1 MCAIFSRISVLA
13 GVMAFSCFAY
23 AAPVYLK
30 SGTFDPVTYKSSRA
44 TNEMQLIVVQARP
57 GEIWNL
63 REELSG
69 RGIAELEYLPTD
81 ALLVRAEPSQLES
94 LSSVLAT
101 MPYASEMKVSSE
113 FGTRTFQ
120 WPQRQQEVAQGLR
133 RADILFSADSD
144 LFFAEVMLQNTGV
157 EVLASTMMGPNPVV
171 SVIGDP
177 ELIQALA
184 INPFIVMI
192 EESGEGRQRNNTVRW
207 IIQTNTLDST
217 PLYTAGI
224 TGQNMVAG
232 ITDGLLK
239 ADHTSFSDTVAIGP
253 THRKVVYRDTGG
265 TDSHGTHTA
274 GTLAGD
280 AGAMNDRRGV
290 AFSAK
295 IAMGAYPSISSAPTA
310 LPPKFDTLYNF
321 GARDFSNSWGD
332 DGSFSYT
339 LFSRAI
345 DQYSWDKETVV
356 IGFASTN
363 ASGLRIP
370 ENAKSV
376 LAVSSSSD
384 TPNQENR
391 FSGGTGPTADGRR
404 KPDVITPGQSITS
417 AGTGTT
423 TATAT
428 LSGNSMAC
436 PSAVGTSILV
446 RQYLREGRIQT
457 GTALPAAT
465 LEPSGALLRAILSN
479 GTRDMTGVAG
489 FPSNGEGW
497 GRIAI
502 TDALYLGASSKRLL
516 VQDVFNANGLSN
528 GQSATYQFK
537 VNSNSKPLRV
547 TMVYTD
553 FPPSGATATP
563 VVNNLN
569 LSVQSGASTF
579 LGNVITN
586 GDSATGGSADV
597 LNSTEQV
604 HRLTPATGIY
614 TVTVTGANVVSSNG
628 KQGYALAITGDVKA
642 GEISGTLSSPGYVGS
657 YPTSIPVTF
666 LTAAGAV
673 VPGGNFNA
681 TVNPTTGAF
690 TVDAPVLLPNSYR
703 MRLDFGTFLRRVYPS
718 QSQPALTNKFATGQA
733 VVMVN
738 GDIDN
743 DGEVGP
749 GDFEVVVSNFGTAG
763 PSGDVD
769 GDGEVGPGDFEI
781 VVANFG
787 RNNE

>member
-1 MCAIFSRISVLA
+1 MRMNISRVFILA
-13 GVMAFSCFAY
+13 GFATLATSLS
-23 AAPVYLK
+23 AAPVMLK
-30 SGTFDPVTYKSSRA
+30 SGTFDPVTYKVSRVS
-44 TNEMQLIVVQARP
+44 NDVQLMVVQAKP
-57 GEIWNL
+57 GQIFGL
-63 REELSG
+63 RAELTAKNIS
-69 RGIAELEYLPTD
+69 ELEYLPTD
-81 ALLVRAEPSQLES
+81 ALLVRAEPSQLEN
-94 LSSVLAT
+94 LTNALAT
-101 MPYASEMKVSSE
+101 MPYASEMKISSE
-113 FGTRTFQ
+113 FGTRSFT

-133 RADILFSADSD
+133 RADILFSSDSD
-144 LFFAEVMLQNTGV
+144 LFFAKVMLQNTGV
-157 EVLASTMMGPNPVV
+157 NVLDSVIMGTNPVV

-177 ELIQALA
+177 ELIKRIA
-184 INPFIVMI
+184 INPFVVMI

-207 IIQTNTLDST
+207 IVQTNTSGNT

-232 ITDGLLK
+232 ITDGLLRS
-239 ADHTSFSDTVAIGP
+239 DHTSFSDTVAIGP
-253 THRKVVYRDTGG
+253 THRKLIYRDAGG
-265 TDSHGTHTA
+265 TDSHGTHTS

-280 AGAMNDRRGV
+280 AGVFDDRRGV
-290 AFSAK
+290 AYSAK
-295 IAMGAYPSISSAPTA
+295 IAIGAYPSISSAPTA
-310 LPPKFDTLYNF
+310 LPPKFDTLYNL

-376 LAVSSSSD
+376 LAVSSSND
-384 TPNQENR
+384 TPNQEAR

-404 KPDVITPGQSITS
+404 KPDVITPGNSITS
-417 AGTGTT
+417 AGTSTT
-423 TATAT
+423 TAVAT

-457 GTALPAAT
+457 GTSLLAASM
-465 LEPSGALLRAILSN
+465 EPSGALLRAILSN
-479 GTRDMTGVAG
+479 GTRNMTGIAG
-489 FPSNGEGW
+489 YPTNEEGW

-502 TDALYLGASSKRLL
+502 ADALYLDASSKRLL
-516 VQDVFNANGLSN
+516 VQDVFNSNGLSN

-537 VNSNSKPLRV
+537 VNSNTKPLRV

-569 LSVQSGASTF
+569 LSVQNGASTF
-579 LGNVITN
+579 LGNVMTN
-586 GDSATGGSADV
+586 GDSLTGGSADA

-604 HRLTPATGIY
+604 HRLSPATGIY
-614 TVTVTGANVVSSNG
+614 TVTVTGVSVVSPNG

-642 GEISGTLSSPGYVGS
+642 GEISGTLSSPGYLGTF
-657 YPTSIPVTF
+657 PTSIPVTF
-666 LTAAGAV
+666 LTASGAV

-718 QSQPALTNKFATGQA
+718 QSQPALTNKFATGQS

-743 DGEVGP
+743 NGEVGPSDFETVVNNFGLAGVAGDVDKDGEVGP
-749 GDFEVVVSNFGTAG
+749 SDFEIIVSNFGK
-763 PSGDVD
+763 SD
-769 GDGEVGPGDFEI
+769 E
-781 VVANFG
+781 
-787 RNNE
+787 